1 MLKLVSGK
9 SAVGCILQPFWDR
22 GWRSEAGSLIGSQ
35 ISIPEKA
42 LRNMVFPFTTVLE
55 EVEDVEEASEG
66 LSDKGRVSFV
76 ETDSSEW
83 ALLLGSKD
91 ACALNR
97 SSRWLIPPAELPL
110 RLELPSRQ
118 SIWLG
123 ALGTPDTLMD
133 SSVGGC

>member
-1 MLKLVSGK
+1 MQLAAYCSRFGIGSG
-9 SAVGCILQPFWDR
+9 GL
-22 GWRSEAGSLIGSQ
+22 EAGSFVGSQ
-35 ISIPEKA
+35 ISTSAKA
-42 LRNMVFPFTTVLE
+42 LRNMVFPFTRVFE
-55 EVEDVEEASEG
+55 EVEDVDESSEELSEE
-66 LSDKGRVSFV
+66 GRVSFV

-118 SIWLG
+118 SMWLG
-123 ALGTPDTLMD
+123 ALGTPDTLVD

>member
-1 MLKLVSGK
+1 MQLAAYSSRFGIWSG
-9 SAVGCILQPFWDR
+9 CL
-22 GWRSEAGSLIGSQ
+22 EAGSFVGSQ
-35 ISIPEKA
+35 ISTSAKA
-42 LRNMVFPFTTVLE
+42 LRNMVFQFTRVFE
-55 EVEDVEEASEG
+55 EVEDADGSSEELSEE
-66 LSDKGRVSFV
+66 GRVSFV

-118 SIWLG
+118 SMWLG
-123 ALGTPDTLMD
+123 AQGTPDTLMD